1 MPESPIT
8 ARLAKLRQHRTAP
21 LILELDL
28 TEGITETRPTDPLS
42 AISARN
48 RPALPDILDG
58 LRRARDDDRVTV
70 LVARL
75 GGKPF
80 GLAAVQ
86 ELRRAI
92 AEFADA
98 GKTTIAWAESFGE
111 FSASN
116 VQYYLAT
123 AFEKI
128 WLQPSGDLGLTGI
141 AVERIFLR
149 GLLDKLGADFQV
161 AKRHEYKSAAEQ
173 LTETRLLRAGPA
185 GHRADD
191 RLDHRAAS
199 PGHRRAAWHR
209 AGTRSASSS
218 TPGRTSPS
226 RAQAEGL
233 VDQLGYRDEVYAEA
247 RKLAG
252 PDAAVLYLGRYQRGE
267 GARRAG
273 QDHRDEGARQPR
285 ARASR

>member
-1 MPESPIT
+1 MPESPLT
-8 ARLAKLRQHRTAP
+8 ARLAKLRQRRTAP

-28 TEGITETRPTDPLS
+28 TDGISETRPADPVA
-42 AISARN
+42 AIAARN
-48 RPALPDILDG
+48 RVVLPDVLDG
-58 LRRARDDDRVTV
+58 LRRARDDDRVAV

-75 GGKPF
+75 GGRGI

-86 ELRRAI
+86 ELRRAV
-92 AEFADA
+92 AEFAEA

-149 GLLDKLGADFQV
+149 GALDKLGADFQV

-173 LTETRLLRAGPA
+173 LTETGFSPA
-185 GHRADD
+185 
-191 RLDHRAAS
+191 
-199 PGHRRAAWHR
+199 
-209 AGTRSASSS
+209 
-218 TPGRTSPS
+218 
-226 RAQAEGL
+226 
-233 VDQLGYRDEVYAEA
+233 A
-247 RKLAG
+247 RW
-252 PDAAVLYLGRYQRGE
+252 
-267 GARRAG
+267 
-273 QDHRDEGARQPR
+273 QPCR
-285 ARASR
+285 